1 MRWGQRTEGVGD
13 LILLF
18 LNYTV
23 NMGNSVTVLAG
34 YQSTEL
40 VKIISVSGDL
50 MSVAKKFHRC
60 FLQLFG
66 NVSTFGMTC
75 LGEPSGKESIHKGVN

>member
-1 MRWGQRTEGVGD
+1 MGGGGGGGT
-13 LILLF
+13 ICF
-18 LNYTV
+18 NYTV